1 MNTASETSWESWTPG
16 PGPRRGRS
24 GIHNGVAELLRSGR
38 PYTYNAMAEAARTN
52 RTAAVATVR
61 EMALAGATFEVE
73 VREAKR
79 VVPYR
84 FRMTG
89 EG

>member
-1 MNTASETSWESWTPG
+1 
-16 PGPRRGRS
+16 
-24 GIHNGVAELLRSGR
+24 
-38 PYTYNAMAEAARTN
+38 MAEAARTN

-73 VREAKR
+73 SREGKR

>member
-1 MNTASETSWESWTPG
+1 MNTASETSWEGWTPG
-16 PGPRRGRS
+16 PGPRRARS

-52 RTAAVATVR
+52 RTAAVATVP

-73 VREAKR
+73 AREGKR

>member
-16 PGPRRGRS
+16 RGPRRGRS

-38 PYTYNAMAEAARTN
+38 LYTYSAMAEAARTN